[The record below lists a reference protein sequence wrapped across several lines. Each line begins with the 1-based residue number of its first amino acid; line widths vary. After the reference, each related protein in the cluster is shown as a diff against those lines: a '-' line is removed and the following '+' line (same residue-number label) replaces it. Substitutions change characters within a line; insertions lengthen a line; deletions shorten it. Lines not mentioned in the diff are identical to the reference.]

1 MSRWGNRLARG
12 VELAAAGGET
22 PDQKEKRKRTA
33 AKRASA
39 RMLKADRKR
48 GHIWE
53 SKMKRRGKG

>member
-12 VELAAAGGET
+12 VELAAAGVET
-22 PDQKEKRKRTA
+22 PEQKRDRKRLEAERA
-33 AKRASA
+33 AV

-53 SKMKRRGKG
+53 SKMGNE